1 MCSNSS
7 IYLANYLNVRTSQQ
21 TSNPRAAQYAAIA
34 ATTAAHAAGSD
45 GADGAAVHT
54 TADPADADARADTPN
69 DACPETETHA
79 GPDDDATPDKAAT
92 TRHIPARIGVDIGER
107 LDCR

>member
-69 DACPETETHA
+69 DVSPKTPA
-79 GPDDDATPDKAAT
+79 GPDDDAASNEAAT
-92 TRHIPARIGVDIGER
+92 TRHIQTRIGVDIGEH